1 MDEKKVREAI
11 ELIKQEI
18 QTLEDLGEVV
28 SIIEE
33 KKKKHIELYNTVIEA
48 LEKQLPEK
56 VKQSGVTTQ
65 DGIFHRINGIDGVS
79 YDLCPNCEVNLCTDG
94 ILGRNKKDMKYCER
108 CGQRLDWSEE

>member
-11 ELIKQEI
+11 ELIDGIIVVVVILPEGGGDINKA
-18 QTLEDLGEVV
+18 LDLA
-28 SIIEE
+28 
-33 KKKKHIELYNTVIEA
+33 IEA

-65 DGIFHRINGIDGVS
+65 DGIFHRINGIDGVP

>member
-1 MDEKKVREAI
+1 MQKVDEKKVKEAI

-48 LEKQLPEK
+48 LEKQLPKRVDFEEDVAENMC
-56 VKQSGVTTQ
+56 VK
-65 DGIFHRINGIDGVS
+65 
-79 YDLCPNCEVNLCTDG
+79 CPSCGSFLGYRVDCLDENYQFDNC
-94 ILGRNKKDMKYCER
+94 KH

>member
-1 MDEKKVREAI
+1 MGEKKVREAI

-48 LEKQLPEK
+48 LEKQLLKRVDFEED
-56 VKQSGVTTQ
+56 VAENMCVE
-65 DGIFHRINGIDGVS
+65 
-79 YDLCPNCEVNLCTDG
+79 CPSCGSFLGYRVDCLDENYQFDNC
-94 ILGRNKKDMKYCER
+94 KH
-108 CGQRLDWSEE
+108 CGQRLDWLET